1 MWREVSWL
9 VDRDLADAWSDA
21 ALAAGAMSVTAEDAD
36 ADSPDEQAQFG
47 EPGGPVPTYGWR
59 RTRLAALIDGDRTAA
74 DMLREA
80 ARIARHAPPLEF
92 HERTLADQDWVHAT
106 QAQFAPIEIG
116 RRLRITPS
124 WHLPATT
131 GDTATGADDDTRL
144 TLVLDPGMA
153 FGTGTHPT
161 TRLCLAWLD
170 HFLVAGARVIDYGC
184 GSGILAIA
192 AARLGAGEVTAIDID
207 PQALAATRSNAEVN
221 RIDPA
226 RLQVRDAAAA
236 LPAPAD
242 VVLANILASP
252 LKVLAP
258 MLTALVAPGGALV
271 LSGLLER
278 QVAEVAACYPHFQLS
293 AWAIED
299 GWACLAGRHA
309 A

>member
-9 VDRDLADAWSDA
+9 VDRDQADAWSDA

-36 ADSPDEQAQFG
+36 ADSADEQAQFG
-47 EPGGPVPTYGWR
+47 EPGSPVATYGWR
-59 RTRLAALIDGDRTAA
+59 RTRLAALIDGERTAA
-74 DMLREA
+74 DLLGEA
-80 ARIARHAPPLEF
+80 SRILECPAPPEF
-92 HERTLADQDWVHAT
+92 RERTFADQDWVHAT

-124 WHLPATT
+124 WHMSTT
-131 GDTATGADDDTRL
+131 TTPRSPDDDTRL

-170 HFLVAGARVIDYGC
+170 RHLTAGARVIDYGC

-192 AARLGAGEVTAIDID
+192 AVRLGAGEVTAIDID
-207 PQALAATRSNAEVN
+207 PQALAATRSNAEIN
-221 RIDPA
+221 RIDA
-226 RLQVRDAAAA
+226 AHLSVRDTRAA

-242 VVLANILASP
+242 IVVANILASP

-258 MLTALVAPGGALV
+258 MLTPLVAPGGALV

-278 QVAEVAACYPHFQLS
+278 QVEEVAACYPRFQLS

-309 A
+309 T